1 VGRAIACSVCVA
13 AAALI
18 STLAAAPAAA
28 YHAEP
33 IPRLPVIIDEPRPTD
48 APSTAVAPTNA
59 PTAVVASW
67 FGPGLWG
74 NRTACG
80 QTLTSELV
88 GVAHRSLPCG
98 SLVTLR
104 YGDSTVVVPVVDRG
118 PFHSA
123 REFDL
128 TYATKTALA
137 CRDLCSLFWMR

>member
-1 VGRAIACSVCVA
+1 MPKVA
-13 AAALI
+13 TI
-18 STLAAAPAAA
+18 GDDP
-28 YHAEP
+28 P
-33 IPRLPVIIDEPRPTD
+33 
-48 APSTAVAPTNA
+48 APTVDDPVA
-59 PTAVVASW
+59 TAVVASY

-80 QTLTSELV
+80 RTLTTDII

-104 YGDSTVVVPVVDRG
+104 YGSSTVVVPVIDRG
-118 PFHSA
+118 PFNDA

-137 CRDLCSLFWMR
+137 CRDVCTLFWMR